1 MNAEDTK
8 EILQLLANGIDYETG
23 ELLAKDNI
31 LNRGDVVR
39 ALLIAIE
46 GVDLLLRRQRKTKVM
61 PENVGKKWTEEDDE
75 MLVKHFDS
83 GSDVGV
89 LAKLFDRTKG
99 AISARL
105 VKLGKINYRADAFV
119 LESKNRDSH

>member
-8 EILQLLANGIDYETG
+8 EILLLLANGIDYDTG

-39 ALLIAIE
+39 TLFIAIE
-46 GVDLLLRRQRKTKVM
+46 GVDLLLRQQRKTKVL
-61 PENVGKKWTEEDDE
+61 PENVGKKWTEEDDD
-75 MLVKHFDS
+75 MLAKHFDS

-89 LAKLFDRTKG
+89 LAKFFDRTKG

-105 VKLGKINYRADAFV
+105 VKLGKISYRADAFV
-119 LESKNRDSH
+119 LESKNKNSQ